1 MSARGVLRALPTMLR
16 VGFAESIAYRAEMF
30 VWVLSTTM
38 PLVNMVLWM
47 AVSKDAPVGNYGQ
60 VDFVSYFLATFAVR
74 QLTSAWA
81 AWLINWEV
89 KQGTL
94 AMRLLR
100 PVSPLWAYASE
111 NVAGFPM
118 RVVVAV
124 PVVLVSVALVGADK
138 AVPQHAWGWALFI
151 LAVLGGW
158 AITFLANVAIGAL
171 SLFMDSSQKMME
183 VWMVLFFVCSGY
195 MYPVELLPEGLRT
208 LIDWLPFRY
217 QMGLPVELMT
227 SAHDLPTALG
237 LLARQWAWV
246 LGMGVVAVTLWKQG
260 VKRFAAFG
268 G

>member
-1 MSARGVLRALPTMLR
+1 MSLRTVARALPTMLR
-16 VGFAESIAYRAEMF
+16 VGFAEAVAYRAEML

-47 AVSKDAPVGNYGQ
+47 AVAKNAPVGNYGRE
-60 VDFVSYFLATFAVR
+60 DFVGYFLATFAVR

-94 AMRLLR
+94 SMRLLR
-100 PVSPLWAYASE
+100 PISPLWAYASE
-111 NVAGFPM
+111 NVAGIPM
-118 RVVVAV
+118 RLVVALPVVVLS
-124 PVVLVSVALVGADK
+124 VVLVGSK
-138 AVPQHAWGWALFI
+138 AVPQTALGWGLF
-151 LAVLGGW
+151 LVAVVGGW
-158 AITFLANVAIGAL
+158 AITFLANIALGAL

-195 MYPVELLPEGLRT
+195 MFPVELLPDGLRA

-217 QMGLPVELMT
+217 QMGLPVEMMT
-227 SAHDLPTALG
+227 GAHDLSTALG

-246 LGMGVVAVTLWKQG
+246 VGMFAIAMALWRHG

>member
-1 MSARGVLRALPTMLR
+1 MSVRGVLRAMPTMLR
-16 VGFAESIAYRAEMF
+16 VGFAESVAYRAEMF

-47 AVSKDAPVGNYGQ
+47 AVAKHSPVGQYGQ
-60 VDFVSYFLATFAVR
+60 ADFVSYFLATFAVR

-81 AWLINWEV
+81 AWIINWEV

-100 PVSPLWAYASE
+100 PISPLWAYMFD
-111 NVAGFPM
+111 NIAGFPL
-118 RVVVAV
+118 RLVVAV
-124 PVVLVSVALVGADK
+124 PVVVLSVVLVGADK
-138 AVPQHAWGWALFI
+138 AVPQHAWQWGLFL

-158 AITFLANVAIGAL
+158 AITFLANVAMGAL
-171 SLFMDSSQKMME
+171 SLFTDSSQKTME

-195 MYPVELLPEGLRT
+195 MYPVELLPDGLRAV
-208 LIDWLPFRY
+208 INWLPFRY

-227 SAHDLPTALG
+227 GAHDLPTALG

-246 LGMGVVAVTLWKQG
+246 LGMGTLALGIWKYG
-260 VKRFAAFG
+260 VRRFAAFG